1 MIISI
6 YIIFAALL
14 GSFLAS
20 FIYRYVNK
28 NIEADS
34 YVESINIYTE
44 PSFCPACKT
53 KIDWYHLIPVLSY
66 LFLRG
71 KAKCCGATISSRYF
85 LIEILVISLFLLV
98 FITNASWDLILFRS
112 FISLTLIFIALID
125 YQYKIIPLSSL
136 LILFILAL
144 ILSSL
149 EGLLI
154 LPEIFVA
161 IISGFLLLATRWL
174 FFKLKGKEALGLGDV
189 ILFPIL
195 IKIGKRITSP
205 RPKASFPLSLKNN
218 HLVAKR
224 RNPEIIA
231 TNISGKIN
239 RPSNDE
245 SIKAKIN
252 NIKSEL
258 KGMIL
263 Y

>member
-1 MIISI
+1 MTLVLF
-6 YIIFAALL
+6 IIFAAIL

-20 FIYRYVNK
+20 FIYRFTNK
-28 NIEADS
+28 NILKES
-34 YVESINIYTE
+34 YVSKINIFTE
-44 PSFCPACKT
+44 PSFCSHCKT

-85 LIEILVISLFLLV
+85 LTEILVISSFSLI
-98 FITNASWDLILFRS
+98 FITNDSWALILLKS

-144 ILSSL
+144 ILSAT

-154 LPEIFVA
+154 LPEVFVT

-174 FFKLKGKEALGLGDV
+174 FFKLKGKEGLGLGDV

-195 IKIGKRITSP
+195 TLMIPMTLVPILLLTASLLGIVEFFLSSKLKRDSEIAFGFHLAI
-205 RPKASFPLSLKNN
+205 ASYLGLVNFYPILPL
-218 HLVAKR
+218 
-224 RNPEIIA
+224 I
-231 TNISGKIN
+231 
-239 RPSNDE
+239 
-245 SIKAKIN
+245 
-252 NIKSEL
+252 
-258 KGMIL
+258 
-263 Y
+263 

>member
-85 LIEILVISLFLLV
+85 LIEILVISLFLLI
-98 FITNASWDLILFRS
+98 FITNDNVGLIFLK
-112 FISLTLIFIALID
+112 SLITLNLIFIALID
-125 YQYKIIPLSSL
+125 HKHKVIPLSSL
-136 LILFILAL
+136 LLLTIFAIVLSQQTNILNLSELFVALVSGL
-144 ILSSL
+144 ILLSL
-149 EGLLI
+149 RWFYLKFRKREG
-154 LPEIFVA
+154 
-161 IISGFLLLATRWL
+161 
-174 FFKLKGKEALGLGDV
+174 LGLGDV

-195 IKIGKRITSP
+195 TLMVPMNMVPI
-205 RPKASFPLSLKNN
+205 LSLI
-218 HLVAKR
+218 H
-224 RNPEIIA
+224 I
-231 TNISGKIN
+231 
-239 RPSNDE
+239 
-245 SIKAKIN
+245 
-252 NIKSEL
+252 
-258 KGMIL
+258 
-263 Y
+263 

>member
-1 MIISI
+1 MTLVLFIL
-6 YIIFAALL
+6 FAAIL

-28 NIEADS
+28 NIEKDAF
-34 YVESINIYTE
+34 VQSINIYTE
-44 PSFCPACKT
+44 PSFCPHCKT

-85 LIEILVISLFLLV
+85 FIEILVISLFLLV
-98 FITNASWDLILFRS
+98 FITNASWDLILFKS
-112 FISLTLIFIALID
+112 FISLTLVFIALID

-195 IKIGKRITSP
+195 TLMIPMTLVPILLLTASLLGIVQFFLSSKLKRDSEIAFGFHLAI
-205 RPKASFPLSLKNN
+205 ASYLGLVNFYPILPL
-218 HLVAKR
+218 
-224 RNPEIIA
+224 I
-231 TNISGKIN
+231 
-239 RPSNDE
+239 
-245 SIKAKIN
+245 
-252 NIKSEL
+252 
-258 KGMIL
+258 
-263 Y
+263 

>member
-1 MIISI
+1 MIISL
-6 YIIFAALL
+6 YIIFSALL

-20 FIYRYVNK
+20 FIYRYVNR
-28 NIEADS
+28 NIEADA

-98 FITNASWDLILFRS
+98 FITNASWDLILFKS

-125 YQYKIIPLSSL
+125 YQYKIIPLNSL

-174 FFKLKGKEALGLGDV
+174 FFKLKGKEALGLGDI

-195 IKIGKRITSP
+195 TLMIPMTLVPILLLTASLLGIVQFFLSSKLKRDSEIAFGFHLAI
-205 RPKASFPLSLKNN
+205 ASYLGLVNFYPILPL
-218 HLVAKR
+218 
-224 RNPEIIA
+224 I
-231 TNISGKIN
+231 
-239 RPSNDE
+239 
-245 SIKAKIN
+245 
-252 NIKSEL
+252 
-258 KGMIL
+258 
-263 Y
+263 

>member
-1 MIISI
+1 MTLVLFIL
-6 YIIFAALL
+6 FAAIL

-28 NIEADS
+28 NIEKDAF
-34 YVESINIYTE
+34 VQSINIYTE
-44 PSFCPACKT
+44 PSFCPHCKT

-98 FITNASWDLILFRS
+98 FITNASWDLILFKS

-195 IKIGKRITSP
+195 TLMIPMTLVPILLLTASLLGIVQFFLSSKLKRDSEIAFGFHLAI
-205 RPKASFPLSLKNN
+205 ASYLGLVNFYPILPL
-218 HLVAKR
+218 
-224 RNPEIIA
+224 I
-231 TNISGKIN
+231 
-239 RPSNDE
+239 
-245 SIKAKIN
+245 
-252 NIKSEL
+252 
-258 KGMIL
+258 
-263 Y
+263 

>member
-1 MIISI
+1 MTLVLFIL
-6 YIIFAALL
+6 FAAIL

-28 NIEADS
+28 NIEKDAF
-34 YVESINIYTE
+34 VQSINIYKE
-44 PSFCPACKT
+44 PSFCPHCKT

-98 FITNASWDLILFRS
+98 FITNASWDLILFKS
-112 FISLTLIFIALID
+112 FISLTLVFIALID

-144 ILSSL
+144 ILSAL

-154 LPEIFVA
+154 LSEIFVA
-161 IISGFLLLATRWL
+161 IISGFLLLGMRWL

-195 IKIGKRITSP
+195 TLMIPMTLVPILLLTASLLGIVQFFLSSKLKRDSEIAFGFHLAI
-205 RPKASFPLSLKNN
+205 ASYLGLVNFYPILPL
-218 HLVAKR
+218 
-224 RNPEIIA
+224 I
-231 TNISGKIN
+231 
-239 RPSNDE
+239 
-245 SIKAKIN
+245 
-252 NIKSEL
+252 
-258 KGMIL
+258 
-263 Y
+263 

>member
-1 MIISI
+1 MIISL
-6 YIIFAALL
+6 YIIFSALL

-98 FITNASWDLILFRS
+98 FITNASWDLILFKS

-149 EGLLI
+149 EG
-154 LPEIFVA
+154 
-161 IISGFLLLATRWL
+161 
-174 FFKLKGKEALGLGDV
+174 
-189 ILFPIL
+189 
-195 IKIGKRITSP
+195 
-205 RPKASFPLSLKNN
+205 
-218 HLVAKR
+218 
-224 RNPEIIA
+224 
-231 TNISGKIN
+231 
-239 RPSNDE
+239 
-245 SIKAKIN
+245 SID
-252 NIKSEL
+252 L
-258 KGMIL
+258 T
-263 Y
+263 